1 MQGRSCKHSP
11 AYPGQGP
18 YEYEKLHQLQSSL
31 IFALSLMNIVFSTSS
46 KQEKKYVF
54 QEFSLIVMRLY
65 FVPFVLLG
73 VLCVPAVHLF
83 FFQTRSEFEVFWN
96 TKVTKDHKGPLDQ
109 FYNSEGLE
117 FSSFRNLWLKMGRS

>member
-1 MQGRSCKHSP
+1 
-11 AYPGQGP
+11 
-18 YEYEKLHQLQSSL
+18 
-31 IFALSLMNIVFSTSS
+31 MNIVFSTSS

-96 TKVTKDHKGPLDQ
+96 TKVTKDHKGHK
-109 FYNSEGLE
+109 E
-117 FSSFRNLWLKMGRS
+117 